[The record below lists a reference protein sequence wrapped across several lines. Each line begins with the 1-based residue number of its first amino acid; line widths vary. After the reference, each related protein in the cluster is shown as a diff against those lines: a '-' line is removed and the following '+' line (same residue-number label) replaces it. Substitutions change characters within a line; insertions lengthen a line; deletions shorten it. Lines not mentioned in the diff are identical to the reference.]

1 VTIVSDVEARSG
13 LQTVRLLSRRLAT
26 ADVRYCHWKSN
37 EHLRAAVEGDTDLDL
52 LFDRVQRR
60 AVTTLLEDVGFI
72 HCPTP
77 WFRRYPDIEDFVAVD
92 LESGRLV
99 HVHAHFDLV
108 LGSTGV
114 KEYRAPWAA
123 MVIERRALD
132 PETGIYIADAAQ
144 EVVLLLTREA
154 LKLKARGRALST
166 EATRELAWLMQRS
179 SLEAVREAIVE
190 LLGDTA
196 VEPVMRVLRSGA
208 DYRHL
213 AELRSEI
220 LPILKPFRRLGAA
233 AVLTEPPRR
242 RWAARIA
249 RLAGRVR
256 RPVPSKRTV
265 GSDGIIIALTGV
277 DGSGKST
284 VTGLIAAR
292 LSSKLDVVRIYF
304 GSGSGPRS
312 LLRIGLEAVS
322 RLARRAGGRS
332 LPDRDVGWQGR
343 TSAGADGGRSS
354 AGVVRRTMRCLR
366 AIAIAREKR
375 ARLRW
380 ARRARCAGAVVI
392 CDRYP
397 QADVA
402 GYNDGPLLGDLLESP
417 WRALRAIG
425 RWERAC
431 YERARVCAP
440 DLVVRLNV
448 VPAVA
453 RSRRPEMAPDRI
465 ARKIVEFRA
474 IRYPPTTV
482 QVDVEAS
489 QPVDRVVVD
498 VMKSFGQVLRA
509 RASGR
514 LRSVGSQRRRRALS
528 PLANG

>member
-1 VTIVSDVEARSG
+1 MIVSNVEVRHG
-13 LQTVRLLSRRLAT
+13 LQAVQSLSKRLDA

-37 EHLRAAVEGDTDLDL
+37 EHLRAAVEGETDLDL
-52 LFDRVQRR
+52 LFDRAQHQ
-60 AVTTLLEDVGFI
+60 AVVTLLEEVGFI
-72 HCPTP
+72 YCPVP
-77 WFRRYPDIEDFVAVD
+77 WFRRYPDIEDFLAVD

-108 LGSTGV
+108 LGRTGI
-114 KEYRAPWAA
+114 KEYRVPWAG
-123 MVIERRALD
+123 MVLERRALD
-132 PETGIYIADAAQ
+132 AETGIYIADAAQ
-144 EVVLLLTREA
+144 ELVLLLTREA
-154 LKLKARGRALST
+154 LKMKVRGRAMSE
-166 EATRELAWLMQRS
+166 EATRELAWLVNRA
-179 SLEAVREAIVE
+179 SLAVVQEAAGA

-196 VEPVMRVLRSGA
+196 VEPIMRVLRSGA
-208 DYRHL
+208 DHRNL
-213 AELRSEI
+213 AELRRE
-220 LPILKPFRRLGAA
+220 LRPIMRPFRRLGAV
-233 AVLTEPPRR
+233 AVLTEAPRR

-249 RLAGRVR
+249 RLAGRAR
-256 RPVPSKRTV
+256 RPVALKRTV
-265 GSDGIIIALTGV
+265 GSDGIIVALIGV

-284 VTGLIAAR
+284 ITELVAAR

-312 LLRIGLEAVS
+312 LLRIGLDTVS
-322 RLARRAGGRS
+322 HLARRAGGGS
-332 LPDRDVGWQGR
+332 LPHGAVWWQAEER
-343 TSAGADGGRSS
+343 
-354 AGVVRRTMRCLR
+354 AGVAAGRLSTGVLRRTMRCLR

-375 ARLRW
+375 ARLQW
-380 ARRARCAGAVVI
+380 ARRARRAGAIVV

-402 GYNDGPLLGDLLESP
+402 GYNDGPLLSDLQESP

-431 YERARVCAP
+431 YEKARVCAP
-440 DLVVRLNV
+440 DLVVRLVV

-465 ARKIVEFRA
+465 ATKLAGLRA
-474 IRYPPTTV
+474 IGYPPTTA

-498 VMKSFGQVLRA
+498 VMRSLGQVLRA
-509 RASGR
+509 RSSR
-514 LRSVGSQRRRRALS
+514 LRSVDSQHRGRAWS